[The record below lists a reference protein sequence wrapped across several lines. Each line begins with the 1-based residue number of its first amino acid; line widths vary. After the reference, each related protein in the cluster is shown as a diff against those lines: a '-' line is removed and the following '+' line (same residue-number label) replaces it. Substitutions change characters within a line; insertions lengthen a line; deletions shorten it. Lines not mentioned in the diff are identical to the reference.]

1 MEKTKKS
8 LLFKILKTTGITF
21 IISLLLLILIPLL
34 FADTITE
41 KVKVLAN
48 NNLEGELNFQ
58 DSELSFFTNFPSLTL
73 TLHEL
78 NLNGSKPFKNKSLIS
93 AKQIGFGIDTWSLV
107 FGNQTQID
115 EIFLKEAKITILI
128 NKKGEANYNIYKSNS
143 KDTTTSSESA
153 SLKLENIQ
161 ISNSQLVYNDK
172 STKILIE
179 AKGLNYKGKGDLLES
194 NFNLKTSAKIDS
206 VSFAYDQKEYLKNKK
221 VKANLI
227 TKINTNSLSF
237 IFEKNDLVI
246 NKLPVEFTGM
256 FDFLKNGY
264 QMNFELKTEDS
275 NLEDLFSALPAEY
288 VSWMNETKLKGK
300 TSAFLSLKGKYIATE
315 NLSPE
320 LNFNVKVRNGYVKH
334 TKAPYPVED
343 IFLNLETKLPNLDVN
358 QLKVRLDSL
367 YFDVNK
373 NNLSAILISDGFGD
387 KLTIDT
393 KIKSKLDLAFLS
405 NALQIPNFKLAGNLD
420 TDIVSKGNYSKEDK
434 KFPITKGNFELKN
447 GLIQTSYY
455 PKPIQKINVK
465 ANLNSPTTDFKDAS
479 FVISSSNF
487 TFEGEPFNMTASFAN
502 FEDISYDVKAKGT
515 INVAQIY
522 KVFSQKGLDVDG
534 FIKADLS
541 LAGKQSDASNGRVGN
556 LKNSG
561 TLEVKNIKT
570 TSDYLAKPFLIENGL
585 FTFNQDKMNFSNFNG
600 KYGTSDIAMN
610 GNLENVINFVLSEN
624 QILKGNFN
632 LTSNY
637 LNINEFIPT
646 STFET
651 EDEVQKTEVSGVVQ
665 IPTNLNIAI
674 QTNALKTQYDD
685 VTIEN
690 LRGKLIIQNGSLQ
703 LSNSSLG
710 IIGATAKME
719 AMYKNEGTQ
728 KAYFDYKINA
738 TDFDIKRAYNEIKMF
753 REIVTAAENAEG
765 IVGLNYT
772 IKGVLNNKME
782 PVMPSLEGNGTLSV
796 KQVKMKGFKLLNVVS
811 AKTEN
816 PDIQDPDISKV
827 DIKTTIKNNL
837 VTIERFKFKV
847 AGFRLRFEG
856 QTSLDGKLNLKM
868 RIGLPPLG
876 IIGIPIK
883 VLGTQENPDIKLGKK
898 SEDLEETEYVDG
910 VTPINNTTSVN
921 TTIPATEIQKDSI
934 PKTELIIPENT
945 NEIPTP
951 IIQKDSIPKAKPI
964 VPVEKVEN

>member
-1 MEKTKKS
+1 MEKSKKTILS
-8 LLFKILKTTGITF
+8 KILKITGITF
-21 IISLLLLILIPLL
+21 VISLLAFVILPII

-48 NNLEGELNFQ
+48 KNLEGELNFN
-58 DSELSFFTNFPSLTL
+58 DSELSFFKHFPSLTL

-78 NLNGSKPFKNKSLIS
+78 NLNGSKPYQNKSLVS
-93 AKQIGFGIDTWSLV
+93 AKEISFGIDVWSVV
-107 FGNQTQID
+107 FGSQTQIE
-115 EIFLKEAKITILI
+115 EIYIDNAKINILV
-128 NKKGEANYNIYKSNS
+128 NQKGDANYNIYKSDS

-172 STKILIE
+172 STKISIE
-179 AKGLNYKGKGDLLES
+179 AKGFNYKGKGDLQAS

-206 VSFAYDQKEYLKNKK
+206 LSFAYDKKEYLKNKK
-221 VKANLI
+221 VKADLI

-237 IFEKNDLVI
+237 VFEKNDLVI
-246 NKLPVEFTGM
+246 NKLPVEFTGL

-264 QMNFELKTEDS
+264 QMDFKLKTEDS
-275 NLEDLFSALPAEY
+275 NLDDLFTALPAEY
-288 VSWMNETKLKGK
+288 VSWMTETKMKGK
-300 TSAFLSLKGKYIATE
+300 TSAFLTLKGKYIASE

-320 LNFNVKVRNGYVKH
+320 LNFNIKVRDGYVKH
-334 TKAPYPVED
+334 TKAPYPVEN
-343 IFLNLETKLPNLDVN
+343 IFLNFDTKLPNLDIN

-373 NNLSAILISDGFGD
+373 NNLSAILISDGFG
-387 KLTIDT
+387 KKITIDS
-393 KIKSKLDLAFLS
+393 KVKSKLDLAFLS

-420 TDIVSKGNYSKEDK
+420 ADIVSKGNYNKEDK
-434 KFPITKGNFELKN
+434 KFPITKGKFEIKN
-447 GLIQTSYY
+447 GFIQTAYY
-455 PKPIQKINVK
+455 PKPIQNINLK
-465 ANLNSPTTDFKDAS
+465 ANLNSTTGDFKDAS
-479 FVISSSNF
+479 FVLSPANF
-487 TFEGEPFNMTASFAN
+487 TFEGEPFNLTASFKN
-502 FEDISYDVKAKGT
+502 FDDINYDVKAKGT
-515 INVAQIY
+515 LNVARIY

-541 LAGKQSDASNGRVGN
+541 LAGKQSDASNGKIGN

-585 FTFNQDKMNFSNFNG
+585 FTFHQDKMNFSNFNG
-600 KYGTSDIAMN
+600 KYGTSDITMN

-632 LTSNY
+632 LSSNY

-646 STFET
+646 TTFKN
-651 EDEVQKTEVSGVVQ
+651 EDENEAKTEVSGVIE
-665 IPTNLNIAI
+665 IPTNLNVSI
-674 QTNALKTQYDD
+674 QTNAAKTQYDD

-690 LRGKLIIQNGSLQ
+690 LRGNVLIQNGTLK
-703 LSNSSLG
+703 LSNGTLG
-710 IIGATAKME
+710 IIGATAKMD
-719 AMYKNEGTQ
+719 ALYKNEGTQ

-738 TDFDIKRAYNEIKMF
+738 SEFDIKRAYNEIKMF
-753 REIVTAAENAEG
+753 REIVTAAESAEG
-765 IVGLNYT
+765 IVGLNYS
-772 IKGVLNNKME
+772 IKGVLNNQME
-782 PVMPSLEGNGTLSV
+782 PVMPSLEGSGTLSV
-796 KQVKMKGFKLLNVVS
+796 KKVKMKGFKLLNVVS

-816 PDIQDPDISKV
+816 PDIKDPDISKV
-827 DIKTTIKNNL
+827 DIKSTIKNNI

-876 IIGIPIK
+876 IFGIPIK
-883 VLGTQENPDIKLGKK
+883 VLGTQENPDIKLGRK

-910 VTPINNTTSVN
+910 VTPINKTVPSTTTPTPTIQNDSVPKIEP
-921 TTIPATEIQKDSI
+921 TIPIE
-934 PKTELIIPENT
+934 KTE
-945 NEIPTP
+945 
-951 IIQKDSIPKAKPI
+951 
-964 VPVEKVEN
+964 

>member
-1 MEKTKKS
+1 MENSKKT
-8 LLFKILKTTGITF
+8 LLVKILKVTGITF
-21 IISLLLLILIPLL
+21 IISLLLLVILPIV

-41 KVKVLAN
+41 KVKILAN
-48 NNLEGELNFQ
+48 KNLEGELNFN
-58 DSELSFFTNFPSLTL
+58 DSELSYFKHFPSLTL

-78 NLNGSKPFKNKSLIS
+78 NLNGSKPYKNKSLVS
-93 AKQIGFGIDTWSLV
+93 AKEISFGIDVWSVV
-107 FGNQTQID
+107 FGSQT
-115 EIFLKEAKITILI
+115 EIEEIYLEEAKINVLV
-128 NKKGEANYNIYKSNS
+128 NQKGEANYNIYKSNS

-161 ISNSQLVYNDK
+161 INNSQLVYNDK

-179 AKGLNYKGKGDLLES
+179 AKGFNYKGKGDLLES
-194 NFNLKTSAKIDS
+194 NFSLKTSAKIDS
-206 VSFAYDQKEYLKNKK
+206 LSFTYDKSEYLKNKK
-221 VKANLI
+221 VKADLI

-246 NKLPVEFTGM
+246 NKLLVEFTGF

-264 QMNFELKTEDS
+264 QMDFKLKTEDS
-275 NLEDLFSALPAEY
+275 DLDDLFTALPAEY
-288 VSWMNETKLKGK
+288 VSWMTETKMKGK
-300 TSAFLSLKGKYIATE
+300 TSAFLTLKGKYIASE

-320 LNFNVKVRNGYVKH
+320 VNFNIKVRDGYVKH
-334 TKAPYPVED
+334 TKAPYPVEN
-343 IFLNLETKLPNLDVN
+343 IFLNFDTKLPNLDIN

-373 NNLSAILISDGFGD
+373 NNLSAILISDGFG
-387 KLTIDT
+387 KKITIDS
-393 KIKSKLDLAFLS
+393 KVKSKLDLAFLS

-420 TDIVSKGNYSKEDK
+420 ADIVSKGNYSKEDR
-434 KFPITKGNFELKN
+434 KFPITKGNFEIKN
-447 GLIQTSYY
+447 GLIQTAYY
-455 PKPIQKINVK
+455 PKPIQNINLK
-465 ANLNSPTTDFKDAS
+465 ANLNSTTGDFKDAS
-479 FVISSSNF
+479 FVLSPANF
-487 TFEGEPFNMTASFAN
+487 TFEGEPFNLTASFKN
-502 FEDISYDVKAKGT
+502 FDDINYDVKAKGT
-515 INVAQIY
+515 LNVARIY

-541 LAGKQSDASNGRVGN
+541 LAGKQSDASNGRIGN

-600 KYGTSDIAMN
+600 KYGTSDISMN

-637 LNINEFIPT
+637 LNVNEFIPT
-646 STFET
+646 LTYET
-651 EDEVQKTEVSGVVQ
+651 DEEVEKTEVSGVVE
-665 IPTNLNIAI
+665 IPTNLNVSI
-674 QTNALKTQYDD
+674 QTNVLKTQYED

-690 LRGKLIIQNGSLQ
+690 LKGKLIIQNGSLQ

-710 IIGATAKME
+710 IIGATAKMD
-719 AMYKNEGTQ
+719 AFYKNEGTQ

-738 TDFDIKRAYNEIKMF
+738 SEFDIKRAYNEIKMF
-753 REIVTAAENAEG
+753 REIVTAAESAEG
-765 IVGLNYT
+765 IVGLNYS
-772 IKGVLNNKME
+772 IKGVLNNQMT
-782 PVMPSLEGNGTLSV
+782 PVMPSLEGSGTLSV
-796 KQVKMKGFKLLNVVS
+796 KKVKMKGFKLLNVVS

-816 PDIQDPDISKV
+816 PDIKDPDISKV
-827 DIKTTIKNNL
+827 DIKSTIKNNI
-837 VTIERFKFKV
+837 VTVDRFKFKV

-876 IIGIPIK
+876 ILGIPIK
-883 VLGTQENPDIKLGKK
+883 VLGTQENPDIKLGRK

-910 VTPINNTTSVN
+910 VTPINTTV
-921 TTIPATEIQKDSI
+921 PAT
-934 PKTELIIPENT
+934 TT
-945 NEIPTP
+945 PTP
-951 IIQKDSIPKAKPI
+951 TIQNDSVPKIEPA
-964 VPVEKVEN
+964 VPVEKTE

>member
-1 MEKTKKS
+1 MEKSKKTILS
-8 LLFKILKTTGITF
+8 KILKITGITF
-21 IISLLLLILIPLL
+21 VISLLAFIVLPII

-48 NNLEGELNFQ
+48 KNLEGELNFN
-58 DSELSFFTNFPSLTL
+58 DSELSFFKHFPSLTL
-73 TLHEL
+73 TLNEL
-78 NLNGSKPFKNKSLIS
+78 NLNGSKPYQNKSLIS
-93 AKQIGFGIDTWSLV
+93 AKEIGFGIDVWSVL
-107 FGNQTQID
+107 FGSQTQIE
-115 EIFLKEAKITILI
+115 EIYIDNAKINILV
-128 NKKGEANYNIYKSNS
+128 NQKGEANYNIYKSNS

-153 SLKLENIQ
+153 SLELENIQ
-161 ISNSQLVYNDK
+161 ISNSHLVYNDK

-179 AKGLNYKGKGDLLES
+179 AKGFNYKGKGDLLES

-206 VSFAYDQKEYLKNKK
+206 LSFTYDKKEYLKSKK
-221 VKANLI
+221 VKADLI

-246 NKLPVEFTGM
+246 NKLPVEFTGL

-264 QMNFELKTEDS
+264 QMDFKLKTEDS
-275 NLEDLFSALPAEY
+275 NLDDLFTALPAEY
-288 VSWMNETKLKGK
+288 VSWMTETKMKGK
-300 TSAFLSLKGKYIATE
+300 TSAFITLKGKYIASE

-320 LNFNVKVRNGYVKH
+320 LNFNIKVRDGYVKH
-334 TKAPYPVED
+334 TKAPYPVEN
-343 IFLNLETKLPNLDVN
+343 IFLNFDTKLPNLDIN

-373 NNLSAILISDGFGD
+373 NNLSAILISDGFG
-387 KLTIDT
+387 KKIAIDS
-393 KIKSKLDLAFLS
+393 KVKSKLDLAFLS
-405 NALQIPNFKLAGNLD
+405 NALQVPNFKLAGNLD
-420 TDIVSKGNYSKEDK
+420 TDIVSKGNYSKEDR
-434 KFPITKGNFELKN
+434 KFPITKGNFEIKN
-447 GLIQTSYY
+447 GLIQTAYY
-455 PKPIQKINVK
+455 PKPIQNINLK
-465 ANLNSPTTDFKDAS
+465 ANLNSTTGDFKDAS
-479 FVISSSNF
+479 FVLSPANF
-487 TFEGEPFNMTASFAN
+487 TFEGEPFTMTASFKN
-502 FEDISYDVKAKGT
+502 FDDINYDVKAKGT
-515 INVAQIY
+515 LNVARIY

-534 FIKADLS
+534 FIKVDLS
-541 LAGKQSDASNGRVGN
+541 LAGKQSDVSNGRIDN

-570 TSDYLAKPFLIENGL
+570 KSDYLAKPFLIENGL

-632 LTSNY
+632 LTSNF

-646 STFET
+646 ITYET
-651 EDEVQKTEVSGVVQ
+651 DEEAEKTEVSGVVE
-665 IPTNLNIAI
+665 IPTNLNVAI
-674 QTNALKTQYDD
+674 QTNAAKTQYDD

-690 LRGKLIIQNGSLQ
+690 LRGNVLIQNGTLK
-703 LSNSSLG
+703 LSNGTLG

-738 TDFDIKRAYNEIKMF
+738 SEFDIKRAYNEIKMF
-753 REIVTAAENAEG
+753 REIVTAAESAEG
-765 IVGLNYT
+765 IVGLNYS
-772 IKGVLNNKME
+772 IKGVLNNQME
-782 PVMPSLEGNGTLSV
+782 PIMPSLEGSGTLSV
-796 KQVKMKGFKLLNVVS
+796 KKVKMKGFKLLNVVS
-811 AKTEN
+811 SKTEN
-816 PDIQDPDISKV
+816 PDIKDPDISKV
-827 DIKTTIKNNL
+827 DIKTTIKNNI

-876 IIGIPIK
+876 ILGIPIK
-883 VLGTQENPDIKLGKK
+883 VLGTQENPDIKLGRK

-910 VTPINNTTSVN
+910 VTPINTSEGLPGPKTVPN
-921 TTIPATEIQKDSI
+921 DSI
-934 PKTELIIPENT
+934 PKIEP
-945 NEIPTP
+945 
-951 IIQKDSIPKAKPI
+951 S
-964 VPVEKVEN
+964 VPVEKAD

>member
-1 MEKTKKS
+1 MEKSKKTILS
-8 LLFKILKTTGITF
+8 KILKITGITF
-21 IISLLLLILIPLL
+21 VISLLAFVILPII

-48 NNLEGELNFQ
+48 KNLEGELNFN
-58 DSELSFFTNFPSLTL
+58 DSELSFFKHFPSLTL

-78 NLNGSKPFKNKSLIS
+78 NLNGSKPYQNKSLVS
-93 AKQIGFGIDTWSLV
+93 AKEISFGIDVWSVV
-107 FGNQTQID
+107 FGSQTQIE
-115 EIFLKEAKITILI
+115 EIYIDNAKINILV
-128 NKKGEANYNIYKSNS
+128 NQKGDANYNIYKSDS

-172 STKILIE
+172 STKISIE
-179 AKGLNYKGKGDLLES
+179 AKGFNYKGKGDLQAS

-206 VSFAYDQKEYLKNKK
+206 LSFAYDKKEYLKNKK
-221 VKANLI
+221 VKADLI

-237 IFEKNDLVI
+237 VFEKNDLVI
-246 NKLPVEFTGM
+246 NKLPVEFTGL

-264 QMNFELKTEDS
+264 QMDFKLKTEDS
-275 NLEDLFSALPAEY
+275 NLDDLFTALPAEY
-288 VSWMNETKLKGK
+288 VSWMTETKMKGK
-300 TSAFLSLKGKYIATE
+300 TSAFLTLKGKYIASE

-320 LNFNVKVRNGYVKH
+320 LNFNIKVRDGYVKH
-334 TKAPYPVED
+334 TKAPYPVEN
-343 IFLNLETKLPNLDVN
+343 IFLNFDTKLPNLDIN

-373 NNLSAILISDGFGD
+373 NNLSAILISDGFG
-387 KLTIDT
+387 KKITIDS
-393 KIKSKLDLAFLS
+393 KVKSKLDLAFLS

-420 TDIVSKGNYSKEDK
+420 ADIVSKGNYSKEDK
-434 KFPITKGNFELKN
+434 KFPITKGNFEIKK
-447 GLIQTSYY
+447 GLIQTAYY
-455 PKPIQKINVK
+455 PKPIQNINLK
-465 ANLNSPTTDFKDAS
+465 ANLNSTTGNFKDAS
-479 FVISSSNF
+479 FELSPANF
-487 TFEGEPFNMTASFAN
+487 TFEGEPFNLNASFKN
-502 FEDISYDVKAKGT
+502 FDDINYDVKAKGT
-515 INVAQIY
+515 LNVARIY

-541 LAGKQSDASNGRVGN
+541 LAGKQSDASNGRIGN

-600 KYGTSDIAMN
+600 KYGTSDISMN

-624 QILKGNFN
+624 QILKGSFN
-632 LTSNY
+632 LTSNF

-646 STFET
+646 TTYET
-651 EDEVQKTEVSGVVQ
+651 DEEAEKTEVSGVVE
-665 IPTNLNIAI
+665 IPTNLNVAI
-674 QTNALKTQYDD
+674 QTNAAKTKYDD

-690 LRGKLIIQNGSLQ
+690 LRGNILIQNGILK
-703 LSNSSLG
+703 LSNGTLG
-710 IIGATAKME
+710 IIGATAKMD

-728 KAYFDYKINA
+728 KAYFDYRINA
-738 TDFDIKRAYNEIKMF
+738 SEFDIKRAYNEIKMF
-753 REIVTAAENAEG
+753 REIVTAAESAEG
-765 IVGLNYT
+765 IVGLNYS
-772 IKGVLNNKME
+772 IKGVLNNQME
-782 PVMPSLEGNGTLSV
+782 PVMPSLEGSGTLSV
-796 KQVKMKGFKLLNVVS
+796 KKVKMKGFKLLNVVS
-811 AKTEN
+811 SKTEN
-816 PDIQDPDISKV
+816 PDIKDPDISKV
-827 DIKTTIKNNL
+827 DIKTTIKNNI

-876 IIGIPIK
+876 ILGIPIK
-883 VLGTQENPDIKLGKK
+883 VLGTQENPDIKLGRK

-910 VTPINNTTSVN
+910 VTPINTTVP
-921 TTIPATEIQKDSI
+921 TTT
-934 PKTELIIPENT
+934 T
-945 NEIPTP
+945 PTP
-951 IIQKDSIPKAKPI
+951 TIQNDSVPKIEPT
-964 VPVEKVEN
+964 VPVEKVE

>member
-8 LLFKILKTTGITF
+8 LLFKILKITGITF
-21 IISLLLLILIPLL
+21 VITLLLLILLPIL

-41 KVKVLAN
+41 KVRVLAN
-48 NNLEGELNFQ
+48 NNLEGELNFKE
-58 DSELSFFTNFPSLTL
+58 SELSFFKHFPSLTL
-73 TLHEL
+73 TLNEL
-78 NLNGSKPFKNKSLIS
+78 NLHGSKPFKDQSLVT
-93 AKQIGFGIDTWSLV
+93 AKEIGFGIDVWSV
-107 FGNQTQID
+107 IFGSQTQIE
-115 EIFLKEAKITILI
+115 EIFLEEAKINILV
-128 NKKGEANYNIYKSNS
+128 NKKGEANYNIYKSDS

-161 ISNSQLVYNDK
+161 INNSHLVYSDK

-179 AKGLNYKGKGDLLES
+179 AKGFNYKGKGDLLES
-194 NFNLKTSAKIDS
+194 NFNLKTSARIDS
-206 VSFAYDQKEYLKNKK
+206 LSFAYDQKEYLKNKK
-221 VKANLI
+221 VKADLI

-237 IFEKNDLVI
+237 VFEKNDLVI
-246 NKLPVEFTGM
+246 NKLPVEFTGL

-264 QMNFELKTEDS
+264 QMDFELKTEDS
-275 NLEDLFSALPAEY
+275 NLDDLFTALPAEY
-288 VSWMNETKLKGK
+288 VSWMTETKMKGK
-300 TSAFLSLKGKYIATE
+300 TSAFLTLKGKYIASE

-320 LNFNVKVRNGYVKH
+320 LNFNIKIRDGYVKH
-334 TKAPYPVED
+334 TKAPYPVEN
-343 IFLNLETKLPNLDVN
+343 IFLNFDTKLPNLDIN

-373 NNLSAILISDGFGD
+373 NNLSAILISDGFG
-387 KLTIDT
+387 KKITIDS
-393 KIKSKLDLAFLS
+393 KVKSKLDLAFLS
-405 NALQIPNFKLAGNLD
+405 NALQVPNFKLAGSLD
-420 TDIVSKGNYSKEDK
+420 ADIVSKGNYNKEDK
-434 KFPITKGNFELKN
+434 KFPITKGNFEIKN
-447 GLIQTSYY
+447 GLIQTAYY
-455 PKPIQKINVK
+455 PKPIQNINLK
-465 ANLNSPTTDFKDAS
+465 ANLNSPTDDFKDAS
-479 FVISSSNF
+479 FVLSPTNF
-487 TFEGEPFNMTASFAN
+487 TFEGEPFNLNATFKN
-502 FEDISYDVKAKGT
+502 FDDINYDVKAKGT
-515 INVAQIY
+515 LNVARIY

-541 LAGKQSDASNGRVGN
+541 LAGKQSDASNGRIAN

-600 KYGTSDIAMN
+600 KYGTSDISMN

-637 LNINEFIPT
+637 LNVNEFIPT
-646 STFET
+646 TTYETDEET
-651 EDEVQKTEVSGVVQ
+651 EKTEVSGVVQ
-665 IPTNLNIAI
+665 IPTNLNVSI
-674 QTNALKTQYDD
+674 QTNALKTQYED

-690 LRGKLIIQNGSLQ
+690 LKGNLVIQNGSLR

-710 IIGATAKME
+710 IIGATAKMD
-719 AMYKNEGTQ
+719 AFYKNEGTQ

-738 TDFDIKRAYNEIKMF
+738 SEFDIKRAYNEIKMF
-753 REIVTAAENAEG
+753 REIVTAAESAEG
-765 IVGLNYT
+765 IVGLNYS
-772 IKGVLNNKME
+772 IKGVLNNQME
-782 PVMPSLEGNGTLSV
+782 PIMPSLEGNGTLSV
-796 KQVKMKGFKLLNVVS
+796 KKVKMKGFKLLNVVS

-816 PDIQDPDISKV
+816 PDIKDPDVSKV
-827 DIKTTIKNNL
+827 DIKTTIKNNI

-856 QTSLDGKLNLKM
+856 ETSLDGKLNLKM

-876 IIGIPIK
+876 ILGIPIK

-910 VTPINNTTSVN
+910 ITPINTTV
-921 TTIPATEIQKDSI
+921 PATTTPSPTIQNDSV
-934 PKTELIIPENT
+934 PKIEP
-945 NEIPTP
+945 
-951 IIQKDSIPKAKPI
+951 A
-964 VPVEKVEN
+964 VPVEKVD

>member
-1 MEKTKKS
+1 MKNSKKT
-8 LLFKILKTTGITF
+8 LLVKILKVTGITF
-21 IISLLLLILIPLL
+21 IISLLILVLLPII

-48 NNLEGELNFQ
+48 KNLEGELNFN
-58 DSELSFFTNFPSLTL
+58 DSELSFFKHFPSLTL

-78 NLNGSKPFKNKSLIS
+78 NLNGSKPYKNKSLVS
-93 AKQIGFGIDTWSLV
+93 AKEISFGIDVWSVV
-107 FGNQTQID
+107 FGNQT
-115 EIFLKEAKITILI
+115 EIEEIYLEEAKINILV
-128 NKKGEANYNIYKSNS
+128 NRKGEANYNIYKSNS

-161 ISNSQLVYNDK
+161 INNSQLAYNDK

-179 AKGLNYKGKGDLLES
+179 AKGFNYKGKGDLLKS
-194 NFNLKTSAKIDS
+194 NFSLKTSARIDS
-206 VSFAYDQKEYLKNKK
+206 LSFTYDKSEYLKNKK
-221 VKANLI
+221 VKADLI

-237 IFEKNDLVI
+237 IFEKNDLII
-246 NKLPVEFTGM
+246 NKLPVEFTGF

-264 QMNFELKTEDS
+264 QMDFKLKTEDS
-275 NLEDLFSALPAEY
+275 DLDDLFTALPAEY
-288 VSWMNETKLKGK
+288 VSWMNETKMKGK
-300 TSAFLSLKGKYIATE
+300 TSAFLTLKGKYIASQ

-320 LNFNVKVRNGYVKH
+320 VNFNIKVRDGYVKH
-334 TKAPYPVED
+334 EKAPYPVEN
-343 IFLNLETKLPNLDVN
+343 IFLNLDTKLPNLDIN
-358 QLKVRLDSL
+358 QLKIRLDSL

-373 NNLSAILISDGFGD
+373 NKLSAILISDGFGEQL
-387 KLTIDT
+387 KIDS
-393 KIKSKLDLAFLS
+393 KVKSKLDLAFLS
-405 NALQIPNFKLAGNLD
+405 NALQIPNFKLAGSLD
-420 TDIVSKGNYSKEDK
+420 ADIVSKGDYIKKDK
-434 KFPITKGNFELKN
+434 KFPVTKGKFELTN
-447 GLIQTSYY
+447 GFIQTAYY
-455 PKPIQKINVK
+455 PKPIQNINLK
-465 ANLNSPTTDFKDAS
+465 ANLNSPTGDFKDAS
-479 FVISSSNF
+479 FVLSPANF
-487 TFEGEPFNMTASFAN
+487 TFEDEPFNLNASFRN
-502 FEDISYDVKAKGT
+502 FDDINYDVKAKGT
-515 INVAQIY
+515 LNVARIY

-541 LAGKQSDASNGRVGN
+541 LAGKQSDASNGRIGN

-600 KYGTSDIAMN
+600 KYGTSDISMN

-632 LTSNY
+632 LTSNF

-646 STFET
+646 STYET
-651 EDEVQKTEVSGVVQ
+651 EDENEAKTEVSGVIE
-665 IPTNLNIAI
+665 IPTNLNVSI
-674 QTNALKTQYDD
+674 QTNATKTQYDD
-685 VTIEN
+685 ITIEN
-690 LRGKLIIQNGSLQ
+690 LRGNIYIENGTLK
-703 LSNSSLG
+703 LSNATLG
-710 IIGATAKME
+710 IIGATAKMD

-738 TDFDIKRAYNEIKMF
+738 SEFDIKRAYNEIKMF
-753 REIVTAAENAEG
+753 REIVTAAESAEG

-772 IKGVLNNKME
+772 IRGILNNQME
-782 PVMPSLEGNGTLSV
+782 PVMPSLEGSGTLSV
-796 KQVKMKGFKLLNVVS
+796 KKVKMKGFKLLNVVS

-816 PDIQDPDISKV
+816 PDIKDPDISKV
-827 DIKTTIKNNL
+827 DIKTAIKNNI

-868 RIGLPPLG
+868 RIGLPPIG

-883 VLGTQENPDIKLGKK
+883 VLGTQENPDIKLGRK

-910 VTPINNTTSVN
+910 VTPINTNEGLPGPKTVPS
-921 TTIPATEIQKDSI
+921 DSI
-934 PKTELIIPENT
+934 PKIE
-945 NEIPTP
+945 PT
-951 IIQKDSIPKAKPI
+951 I
-964 VPVEKVEN
+964 PVEKTE

>member
-1 MEKTKKS
+1 MEKSKKTILS
-8 LLFKILKTTGITF
+8 KILKITGITF
-21 IISLLLLILIPLL
+21 VISLLAFIVLPII

-48 NNLEGELNFQ
+48 KNLEGELNFN
-58 DSELSFFTNFPSLTL
+58 DSELSFFKHFPSLTL

-78 NLNGSKPFKNKSLIS
+78 NLNGSKPYQNKSLVS
-93 AKQIGFGIDTWSLV
+93 AKEISFGIDVWSVV
-107 FGNQTQID
+107 FGSQTQIE
-115 EIFLKEAKITILI
+115 EIYIDNAKINILV
-128 NKKGEANYNIYKSNS
+128 NQKGDANYNIYKSNS

-172 STKILIE
+172 STKISIE
-179 AKGLNYKGKGDLLES
+179 AKGFNYKGKGDLQAS

-206 VSFAYDQKEYLKNKK
+206 LSFAYDKKEYLKNKK
-221 VKANLI
+221 VKADLI

-237 IFEKNDLVI
+237 VFEKNDLVI
-246 NKLPVEFTGM
+246 NKLPVEFTGL

-264 QMNFELKTEDS
+264 QMDFKLKTEDS
-275 NLEDLFSALPAEY
+275 NLDDLFTALPAEY
-288 VSWMNETKLKGK
+288 VSWMTETKMKGK
-300 TSAFLSLKGKYIATE
+300 TSAFLTLKGKYIASE

-320 LNFNVKVRNGYVKH
+320 LNFNIKVRDGYVKH
-334 TKAPYPVED
+334 TKAPYPVEN
-343 IFLNLETKLPNLDVN
+343 IFLNFDTKLPNLDIN

-373 NNLSAILISDGFGD
+373 NNLSAILISDGFG
-387 KLTIDT
+387 KKITIDSRV
-393 KIKSKLDLAFLS
+393 KSKLDLAFLS

-420 TDIVSKGNYSKEDK
+420 ADIVSKGNYSKEDK
-434 KFPITKGNFELKN
+434 KFPITKGNFEIKK

-455 PKPIQKINVK
+455 AKPIQNINLK
-465 ANLNSPTTDFKDAS
+465 ANLNSPTGNFKDAS
-479 FVISSSNF
+479 FILSPANF
-487 TFEGEPFNMTASFAN
+487 TFEGESFNLNASFKN
-502 FEDISYDVKAKGT
+502 FDDINYDVKAKG
-515 INVAQIY
+515 ILNVARIY
-522 KVFSQKGLDVDG
+522 KVFYQKGLDVDG

-541 LAGKQSDASNGRVGN
+541 LAGKQSDASNGRIGN

-561 TLEVKNIKT
+561 TLEVKNIRT

-600 KYGTSDIAMN
+600 KYGTSDISMN

-632 LTSNY
+632 LTSNF

-646 STFET
+646 TTYET
-651 EDEVQKTEVSGVVQ
+651 DEEAEKTEVSGVVE
-665 IPTNLNIAI
+665 IPTNLNVSI
-674 QTNALKTQYDD
+674 QTNAIKTQYDD

-690 LRGKLIIQNGSLQ
+690 LRGNVQIQNGTLK
-703 LSNSSLG
+703 LSNGTLD
-710 IIGATAKME
+710 IIGATAKMD

-738 TDFDIKRAYNEIKMF
+738 SEFDIKRAYNEIKMF

-765 IVGLNYT
+765 IVGLNYS
-772 IKGVLNNKME
+772 IKGVLNNQME
-782 PVMPSLEGNGTLSV
+782 PIMPSLEGNGTLSV
-796 KQVKMKGFKLLNVVS
+796 KKVKMKGFKLLNVVS
-811 AKTEN
+811 SKTEN
-816 PDIQDPDISKV
+816 PDIKDPDISKV
-827 DIKTTIKNNL
+827 DIKTTIKNNI

-876 IIGIPIK
+876 ILGIPIK
-883 VLGTQENPDIKLGKK
+883 VLGTQENPDIKLGRK

-910 VTPINNTTSVN
+910 VTPINTSESQ
-921 TTIPATEIQKDSI
+921 PG
-934 PKTELIIPENT
+934 PKTISN
-945 NEIPTP
+945 
-951 IIQKDSIPKAKPI
+951 DSVPKIEPS
-964 VPVEKVEN
+964 VPVEKAD